1 MIKSILQR
9 YLLVIIT
16 AVVLIALGVWLSQK
30 ITFYEERIDL
40 GPSPEARSNPYLAM
54 QYFLREQ
61 GINVSSADSLVTV
74 MSEPA
79 EQRTLIILSNDAS
92 LIDSQQTALLNWVA
106 QGGHLVISAQH
117 EKIEQDAESLLM
129 TLGIQKYLSSDLDE
143 QAVDDELIEE
153 DDDSLA
159 MLEQEDSSD
168 TACTFEPLSSLTRLY
183 LENEQSPAYLELDN
197 RYHLSDSDNR
207 AHAWANSEAATHLL
221 QLTHG
226 QGLVTVLTDFRLWQ
240 QKNID
245 AYDNAWLLWYLS
257 QDSEVALFNPPKQ
270 QGLFGLLWQYFAIAC
285 VLLIALLLLGAW
297 ASALR
302 FGPQL
307 TPHNHSRR
315 QLTEHLHAAAL
326 FNLRYNGQR
335 SLLIGLQK
343 DIQQRAQ
350 QRYANFSRL
359 AVSEQWQVLQQLSR
373 QPISLIAQSMRPPLA
388 KKLSA
393 QAFTQQVKRLQL
405 LRNSL

>member
-1 MIKSILQR
+1 MIKNILQR

-16 AVVLIALGVWLSQK
+16 AVVLIALAVWLSQK

-74 MSEPA
+74 MGAPA

-92 LIDSQQTALLNWVA
+92 LIDTQHAALLNWVT
-106 QGGHLVISAQH
+106 QGGHLIISAQH
-117 EKIEQDAESLLM
+117 EKVEQDAKSLLAR
-129 TLGIQKYLSSDLDE
+129 LGIQKQLSSHLDG
-143 QAVDDELIEE
+143 QAVADEVALTDNNNSAQPAQAENHAIAS
-153 DDDSLA
+153 DSALPY
-159 MLEQEDSSD
+159 
-168 TACTFEPLSSLTRLY
+168 TLTRLY
-183 LENEQSPAYLELDN
+183 LENEQSPAYLELDS
-197 RYHLSDSDNR
+197 RYHLFDSDNR
-207 AHAWANSEAATHLL
+207 AHAWANSQAATHLL

-226 QGLVTVLTDFRLWQ
+226 QGLVTVLTDFHLWQ

-245 AYDNAWLLWYLS
+245 AYDHAWLLWYLS
-257 QDSEVALFNPPKQ
+257 QDSEVALFNPPQQ
-270 QGLFGLLWQYFAIAC
+270 QGLFGLLWQYFALAC
-285 VLLIALLLLGAW
+285 VLLIVLLLLGAW

-307 TPHNHSRR
+307 TPHNYSRR

-335 SLLIGLQK
+335 SLLIALQK

-373 QPISLIAQSMRPPLA
+373 QPMALIAHSMRPPFA

-393 QAFTQQVKRLQL
+393 QAFTQQVKRLQQ
-405 LRNSL
+405 LRNAL

>member
-92 LIDSQQTALLNWVA
+92 LIDSQQTALLSWVA

-393 QAFTQQVKRLQL
+393 QAFTQQVKRLQQ

>member
-1 MIKSILQR
+1 MIKPIVQR

-16 AVVLIALGVWLSQK
+16 AVVLIVLGIWLSQK

-54 QYFLREQ
+54 QFFLREQ
-61 GINVSSADSLVTV
+61 GITVSSADSLVTV
-74 MSEPA
+74 INAPA
-79 EQRTLIILSNDAS
+79 EQRTLIILSNDAR

-117 EKIEQDAESLLM
+117 EPVEHDAESLLR
-129 TLGIQKYLSSDLDE
+129 TLGIEKHLSSEFDQ
-143 QAVDDELIEE
+143 QAMDDELINK
-153 DDDSLA
+153 DNDRLVT
-159 MLEQEDSSD
+159 LKQEHNSS
-168 TACTFEPLSSLTRLY
+168 TTRTCKPPCSLTRLY
-183 LENEQSPAYLELDN
+183 LENEQSPAYFELDN
-197 RYHLSDSDNR
+197 RYHLYDSDNR
-207 AHAWANSEAATHLL
+207 AHAWANSAAATHLL

-226 QGLVTVLTDFRLWQ
+226 QGLVTVLTDLRLWQ
-240 QKNID
+240 QKNIA
-245 AYDNAWLLWYLS
+245 AYDHAWLLWYLS

-270 QGLFGLLWQYFAIAC
+270 QGLFSLLWQYFAIAC
-285 VLLIALLLLGAW
+285 VLLMVLLLLGAW
-297 ASALR
+297 ASAVR
-302 FGPQL
+302 FGPPL
-307 TPHNHSRR
+307 TLYTHSRR

-335 SLLIGLQK
+335 SLLIALQK

-373 QPISLIAQSMRPPLA
+373 QPIAMIAQSMRPPLA

-393 QAFTQQVKRLQL
+393 QAFTQHVKRLQQ

>member
-61 GINVSSADSLVTV
+61 GINVYSADSLVTV

-92 LIDSQQTALLNWVA
+92 LIDSQQTALLNRVA

-393 QAFTQQVKRLQL
+393 QAFTQQVKRLQQ

>member
-350 QRYANFSRL
+350 QRYANFSR
-359 AVSEQWQVLQQLSR
+359 
-373 QPISLIAQSMRPPLA
+373 
-388 KKLSA
+388 
-393 QAFTQQVKRLQL
+393 
-405 LRNSL
+405 